1 MRLLK
6 RSNHTSNS
14 CNHMNINIELSNRLK
29 QLPPYLFVQIDHAKK
44 EAVAQGRD
52 IIDLGVGDP
61 DTPTP
66 DFIIKALSE
75 AAKDP
80 SNHHYAL
87 DAGIPEFREAIAH
100 WYFKRFNVSL
110 NPDEEIYPL
119 LGTKEGIAHLPL
131 GLVNPQDKVLI
142 PEPCYPPYR
151 AGSIFA
157 GGEVLVMPLKEE
169 NNFLPDI
176 TKIPSSKLM
185 FINYP
190 NNPTTQTADRE
201 FFTKL
206 VNIALE
212 KEIFIASDLAY
223 SEIYF
228 ENKKPMSILEI
239 DGAKDIA
246 IEFHSL
252 SKTFNMTGWRI
263 GWACGNSKIL
273 KALSFVKSNIDS
285 GIFQAIQIAGIKALK
300 NGDSF
305 SEKMR
310 LLYQERRDIFVDG
323 LNTLGWEVKKPSA
336 TFYVWAKLPK
346 GYDSSIEFAK
356 FLLDR
361 ADIVTTPG
369 IGFGTAGEGY
379 IRFALTVDKFCLE
392 EAVQRIKSILG

>member
-6 RSNHTSNS
+6 KSNYTSKP
-14 CNHMNINIELSNRLK
+14 CNHMINIDLSDRLK
-29 QLPPYLFVQIDHAKK
+29 QLPPYLFVQIDKAKK
-44 EAVAQGRD
+44 GAIKQGRD
-52 IIDLGVGDP
+52 VIDLGVGDP

-66 DFIIKALSE
+66 DFIIKALCE

-80 SNHHYAL
+80 DNHHYAL
-87 DAGIPEFREAIAH
+87 DAGLLEFRETIAN
-100 WYFKRFNVSL
+100 WYLERFNVSL

-131 GLVNPQDKVLI
+131 GLINPQDKVLI
-142 PEPCYPPYR
+142 PEPSYPPYR

-157 GGEVLVMPLKEE
+157 GGEVLIMPLKEE

-176 TKIPSSKLM
+176 TKISSAKLM

-206 VNIALE
+206 VNMALE
-212 KEIFIASDLAY
+212 EKIFIASDLAY

-239 DGAKDIA
+239 DGAKNIA

-285 GIFQAIQIAGIKALK
+285 GIFQAIQIAGIEALK
-300 NGDSF
+300 NGDNF
-305 SEKMR
+305 PEKMR

-323 LNTLGWEVKKPSA
+323 LNSLGWKVKKPSA

-346 GYDSSIEFAK
+346 GYNSSIEFAK

-369 IGFGTAGEGY
+369 IGFGRAGEGY
-379 IRFALTVDKFCLE
+379 IRFALTVDKSRLKQ
-392 EAVQRIKSILG
+392 AVQRIKAILG